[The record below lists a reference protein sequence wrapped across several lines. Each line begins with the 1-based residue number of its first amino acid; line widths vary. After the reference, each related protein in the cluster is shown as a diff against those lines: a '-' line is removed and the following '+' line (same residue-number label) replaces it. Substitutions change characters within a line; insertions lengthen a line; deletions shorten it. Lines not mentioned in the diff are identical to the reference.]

1 MAEMTLLLTIVDL
14 LRVDRSERLAGDGV
28 PDLTDDYACFG
39 AISSRATPP
48 ISNAMPRK
56 MMALS
61 GWQSAGAPQEANPG
75 SSGVV
80 CQGDGDDGIIP
91 TRGMSGGRALCQGDG
106 DDGMVFCKSQV
117 RLSFSAP

>member
-28 PDLTDDYACFG
+28 PDLTDGYACFG
-39 AISSRATPP
+39 AISSRTTPP
-48 ISNAMPRK
+48 ITNAMPRK

-75 SSGVV
+75 SSGAPYCCPAPSPYASVS
-80 CQGDGDDGIIP
+80 
-91 TRGMSGGRALCQGDG
+91 RLCQGDG